1 MSDSDSE
8 ILQSALRIH
17 WPQPPT
23 GKVLTYVGKFFEG
36 KRIGTAISARVK
48 GNHGVYTV
56 SIRLDKGLI
65 NSACSCYIGKHGY
78 CHHCVAL
85 AATFLNNPAAF
96 SVVERKQREDVHQL
110 ADLNGYLAHITL
122 ESLLQ
127 QLKEQGITQTAFAQS
142 IGSSSQHLAA
152 VKKSELRNRPHN
164 ELGALKLACM
174 WMLEHR
180 QEFTAIS
187 KK

>member
-8 ILQSALRIH
+8 ILQSALRSS
-17 WPQPPT
+17 WPHPPT
-23 GKVLTYVGKFFEG
+23 GKALTYVGKFFEG
-36 KRIGTAISARVK
+36 KRIGTAISARVN
-48 GNHGVYTV
+48 GNHGTYTV
-56 SIRLDKGLI
+56 SIRLDKGQI

-78 CHHCVAL
+78 CHHCAAL

-96 SVVERKQREDVHQL
+96 TVVERKQREDVHQL
-110 ADLNGYLAHITL
+110 TDLNAYLAHITL

-127 QLKEQGITQTAFAQS
+127 QLKEQGITQTAFAES